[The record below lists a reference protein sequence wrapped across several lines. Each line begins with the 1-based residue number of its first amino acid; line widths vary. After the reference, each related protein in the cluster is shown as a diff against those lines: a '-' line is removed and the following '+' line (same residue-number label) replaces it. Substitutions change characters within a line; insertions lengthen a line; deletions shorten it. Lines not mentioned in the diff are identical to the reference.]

1 MKGEL
6 HYEIVSMKILL
17 QKVQSSE
24 VKVENK
30 TVGQIGHGFL
40 LFLGITHEDTENSAD
55 WLVEKILKLRLF
67 SDPGRDSF
75 MEKNILEV
83 GGEILVISQFTLY
96 ADCKKG
102 TRPSF
107 TEAARPEEAE
117 KLYNYF
123 VEKLRSTG
131 IVVAR
136 GIFGAHMEVSLVND
150 GPITLIID
158 SK

>member
-40 LFLGITHEDTENSAD
+40 LFLGITHEDSETSAD
-55 WLVEKILKLRLF
+55 WLVEKVLKLRLF
-67 SDPGRDSF
+67 FDSEADSF

-83 GGEILVISQFTLY
+83 GGEILVVSQFTLY
-96 ADCKKG
+96 GDCKKG

-107 TEAARPEEAE
+107 TEAAKPEEAE

-123 VEKLRSTG
+123 IEKLHSTG
-131 IVVAR
+131 IVVAS
-136 GIFGAHMEVSLVND
+136 GVFGAHMEVSLVND

>member
-1 MKGEL
+1 ML
-6 HYEIVSMKILL
+6 LCAIVSMKIIL
-17 QKVQSSE
+17 QKVKSSE

-40 LFLGITHEDTENSAD
+40 LFLGVTHEDTEASVD

-67 SDPGRDSF
+67 SDSESDSF
-75 MEKNILEV
+75 MEKNVVEV
-83 GGEILVISQFTLY
+83 CGEILVVSQFTLY
-96 ADCKKG
+96 GDCKKG

-107 TEAARPEEAE
+107 TEAARPEQAE
-117 KLYNYF
+117 KLYGYF
-123 VEKLRSTG
+123 LEKLGATR
-131 IVVAR
+131 IRVAS

-150 GPITLIID
+150 GPITLILD